1 MPFGLSSATKNCK
14 RPCNSYCIVASGKN
28 KMPKGEGETKMT
40 KRQYQIDAFQIKTN
54 RGNHIV
60 TLEHLKND
68 RNGNPRYKAVIIFTE
83 EETKEYYN
91 AVYSFT
97 GHYLGRF
104 EEAKWIVNYYEK
116 EIYADMK

>member
-1 MPFGLSSATKNCK
+1 
-14 RPCNSYCIVASGKN
+14 
-28 KMPKGEGETKMT
+28 MT
-40 KRQYQIDAFQIKTN
+40 KRKNQIDAFKVKTN

-83 EETKEYYN
+83 AEEEKEYYN
-91 AVYSFT
+91 AVYTFT

-116 EIYADMK
+116 EIEGAKK